1 MQASAQGSAGE
12 GDPDDEQPVYV
23 SPEMANRL
31 GGTDPDEMD
40 EWTLAVNF
48 AAWRKLLHAHP
59 RKLERMRAK
68 AVGAVLRRAKE
79 LLRQHSRP
87 TETHLEEWRAG
98 ASGDL
103 DVEETLD
110 RAAGKPH
117 AEPEDLVVAE
127 KREKRA
133 DLALALDVSLSM
145 AGENLALLAVSAAV
159 LALRADPRDLAV
171 VAFETHAE
179 LLTRRGEAIEPEE
192 IVRKILEVPAG
203 GFTNIEAGLDEA
215 RKALKGS
222 RSPRRAV
229 ILVSD
234 GKSTEGG
241 DPREVAK
248 RIPRLHVVHIGR
260 DPHGRRL
267 SRSRAATRRC
277 RGRWTGSPGGSS
289 GRRIFRKDRK
299 NHAR

>member
-1 MQASAQGSAGE
+1 MPVASHGAPDE
-12 GDPDDEQPVYV
+12 GGHDDEVPVYV
-23 SPEMANRL
+23 SPEMAARL

-40 EWTLAVNF
+40 EWALAVNF
-48 AAWRKLLHAHP
+48 SSWRKLLHAHP

-68 AVGAVLRRAKE
+68 AVGAVMRRAKE
-79 LLRQHSRP
+79 LLLRHSRP
-87 TETHLEEWRAG
+87 TELVLEDWRPG
-98 ASGDL
+98 VSGDL
-103 DVEETLD
+103 DVEETLE
-110 RAAGKPH
+110 RSAGKVHP
-117 AEPEDLVVAE
+117 EPEDLVVAE
-127 KREKRA
+127 TREKRA

-179 LLTRRGEAIEPEE
+179 VLTRRGEAVDAET

-203 GFTNIEAGLDEA
+203 GFTNIEAGLEEA
-215 RKALKGS
+215 RKCLEGS

-248 RIPRLHVVHIGR
+248 RIQRLHVVHIGR

-267 SRSRAATRRC
+267 SRALATAGNGAFETASAYRTLPRAMDRLA
-277 RGRWTGSPGGSS
+277 
-289 GRRIFRKDRK
+289 RRIFR
-299 NHAR
+299 